1 MLELRIGHI
10 RCEHGL
16 GQLHGLCSRQLLDR
30 NRGRGIVDLHELPVR
45 NVFVEQRHDVVHI
58 VRWRDLHSRR
68 GSELHGLQRGLIP
81 VTARIVRLCGV
92 RCRDILDIDERRNVI
107 GVHGLRCR
115 PVCLQH
121 RGHVMLVMFGRQL
134 LSRRGEQL
142 HELCRRH
149 LPIGHKGIELCGM
162 SGEYILDRRRGLELD
177 HVHSLPFGLSA
188 SKHRGYGLFVM
199 PCRAIWLNW
208 NMFELCCGYLSVQ
221 LKRTELRELWK
232 RELSTNDWLNEL
244 HELCDRHVL
253 GCGLDKLHKL
263 RSRHLP
269 ISSGGVELFELPD
282 GNVLSD
288 NRCAVVKHLYRLCGR
303 PVLVG
308 HGGFG
313 VNDLFRLRYRDVQ
326 CKYRLCVVF
335 ELHRRNIL
343 VVAIDRLHELR
354 GRDVPNACRFEQL
367 RRLRRRCLLHRDRGR
382 CVKHMCELRGGTVRC
397 SLRLIIMFVVHTR

>member
-1 MLELRIGHI
+1 ML
-10 RCEHGL
+10 
-16 GQLHGLCSRQLLDR
+16 
-30 NRGRGIVDLHELPVR
+30 
-45 NVFVEQRHDVVHI
+45 
-58 VRWRDLHSRR
+58 
-68 GSELHGLQRGLIP
+68 
-81 VTARIVRLCGV
+81 
-92 RCRDILDIDERRNVI
+92 
-107 GVHGLRCR
+107 
-115 PVCLQH
+115 
-121 RGHVMLVMFGRQL
+121 
-134 LSRRGEQL
+134 
-142 HELCRRH
+142 
-149 LPIGHKGIELCGM
+149 
-162 SGEYILDRRRGLELD
+162 
-177 HVHSLPFGLSA
+177 
-188 SKHRGYGLFVM
+188 VM

-253 GCGLDKLHKL
+253 GCGLNRLHKL
-263 RSRHLP
+263 RSGHLP

-282 GNVLSD
+282 GDILSD
-288 NRCAVVKHLYRLCGR
+288 NRCAVVEHVYRVCGR

-367 RRLRRRCLLHRDRGR
+367 RRLRRRCLLHRD
-382 CVKHMCELRGGTVRC
+382 MCELRGGTVRC
-397 SLRLIIMFVVHTR
+397 SFRFDDLHELQCWHLLFRGDKLMHELCCWHLSVLGRIYCMCDMRRGELLDRHWRVSFVILL